1 MSKLVCIAEHKRSQR
16 QIYFDRREL
25 NKLLSLYSRRVARGE
40 WRDYAIDHGPG
51 MAVFSVFRHSHE
63 RPLFSI
69 AKRIAAGSRAA
80 DYVVLTG
87 PQRLKS
93 GASIDEVLE
102 ILDPKLRVVS

>member
-1 MSKLVCIAEHKRSQR
+1 
-16 QIYFDRREL
+16 
-25 NKLLSLYSRRVARGE
+25 
-40 WRDYAIDHGPG
+40 
-51 MAVFSVFRHSHE
+51 MAVFSVFRHSQE

-69 AKRIAAGSRAA
+69 AKRINAAGRAA

>member
-1 MSKLVCIAEHKRSQR
+1 MSKLICLAEHRRSKR

-25 NKLLSLYSRRVARGE
+25 NKLLSLYSRRVSRGE
-40 WRDYAIDHGPG
+40 WRDYAIDHSPG

-69 AKRIAAGSRAA
+69 AKRRMPGRGT
-80 DYVVLTG
+80 DYIVLTG

-93 GASIDEVLE
+93 GASIEEVLE
-102 ILDPKLRVVS
+102 VLDPKVRVVS